1 MNSQKF
7 RLGIYYSVAFIYILV
22 SVGGLVTAGLVSPIS
37 VIESFVN
44 FGNLAWPIEFYAA
57 DAMLQALIDTLLL
70 SILGTSIGFV
80 GALGL
85 AAALHVSESRILNLL
100 IRLLTLIFRGI
111 PDLVFALIL
120 TQIIGLGPFAGTLAI
135 ALGTIGVSTRTLSD
149 MLEAGRLESEEK
161 LRLAGTSR
169 GQAFVAARIPF
180 HFVEIASQFL
190 FRLEI
195 NIRIATI
202 IGVVGGGGLGLLLKL
217 SLGSMDYSKT
227 LGVIIVIAATVLIFE
242 QLTRFIRSFLAQ
254 KSQGL
259 SGSVFFWLTP
269 LALFAFTAGVW
280 SFWGSQS
287 EFEVRLG
294 PLEAM
299 FASLSK
305 PNFTEFAGPIAKGVF
320 ESLVMT
326 LSGTAISFLIAVLL
340 ASVSSRIAMNAERF
354 PGILRLLLAGFRSI
368 PTIILGLI
376 LVSQLGLGLKS
387 GIAAIAIGSS
397 LYLARLISDYF
408 DSNTSGTLNMLYLSG
423 VNRLQ
428 AITLFLGAITKKR
441 LIKFFFFSLDF
452 NFRYSIVL
460 GVVGA
465 GGMGSVVNDALRV
478 QDYETLFAVL
488 ILMVAFLTLLENI
501 ERLVLR
507 GSKS

>member
-1 MNSQKF
+1 MNSQKN
-7 RLGIYYSVAFIYILV
+7 RLGINYSVAAIYILV
-22 SVGGLVTAGLVSPIS
+22 SVGGILTAGLVSPAS
-37 VIESFVN
+37 VFESFVN
-44 FGNLAWPIEFYAA
+44 FGRLAWPIDFYAA
-57 DAMLQALIDTLLL
+57 GAMLQALADTLLL

-80 GALGL
+80 AALVL
-85 AAALHVSESRILNLL
+85 AAALHVSESRILNVF
-100 IRLLTLIFRGI
+100 IRFLTLSFRGI

-135 ALGTIGVSTRTLSD
+135 ALGTIGVSTRTLND
-149 MLEAGRLESEEK
+149 MLNASELPAERRLS
-161 LRLAGTSR
+161 LAGASR
-169 GQAFVAARIPF
+169 LQAFTAARIPF

-227 LGVIIVIAATVLIFE
+227 LGVILVIAITVLAFE
-242 QLTRFIRSFLAQ
+242 QLTRIIRRLLMQ
-254 KSQGL
+254 RQQGL
-259 SGSVFFWLTP
+259 SGSAFFWLTP
-269 LALFAFTAGVW
+269 LVLLAFTAGVW
-280 SFWGSQS
+280 SYWRSQS

-299 FASLSK
+299 LASLSN
-305 PNFTEFAGPIAKGVF
+305 PNFIEFGGPITKGVF

-326 LSGTAISFLIAVLL
+326 FSGTAISFTVALLL
-340 ASVSSRIAMNAERF
+340 ASVSSRVAMNSEWL
-354 PGILRLLLAGFRSI
+354 PGVLRLFLAGFRSI

-376 LVSQLGLGLKS
+376 LVSQLGLGLSS

-397 LYLARLISDYF
+397 LYLARLISDSF
-408 DSNTSGTLNMLYLSG
+408 DSNSSGTLNMLYLSG

-428 AITLFLGAITKKR
+428 AITLFLGAITKER
-441 LIKFFFFSLDF
+441 LIKFLFFSLDF

-465 GGMGSVVNDALRV
+465 GGLGSVVNDALRV

-488 ILMVAFLTLLENI
+488 ILMVAFLAILEGI
-501 ERLVLR
+501 ERLVPKRTEL
-507 GSKS
+507 